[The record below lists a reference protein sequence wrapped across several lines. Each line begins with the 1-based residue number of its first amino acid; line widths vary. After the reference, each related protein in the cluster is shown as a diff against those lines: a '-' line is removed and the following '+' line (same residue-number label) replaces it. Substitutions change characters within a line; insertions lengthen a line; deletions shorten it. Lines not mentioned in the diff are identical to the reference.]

1 MLANVFSIEWDTDG
15 EAVDLPER
23 LLVPIPEGMEDEE
36 EVEDYISD
44 TITED
49 TAFCH
54 KGFRYV
60 IVAD

>member
-1 MLANVFSIEWDTDG
+1 MLANVFSIDWDTDG
-15 EAVDLPER
+15 EEVDLPAR
-23 LLVPIPEGMEDEE
+23 LLVPIPEHMTDEE

-60 IVAD
+60 IMAD

>member
-1 MLANVFSIEWDTDG
+1 MT
-15 EAVDLPER
+15 
-23 LLVPIPEGMEDEE
+23 DEE

-60 IVAD
+60 IMAD